1 MCKELNALREEIRQQ
16 MSPYRFAHTEGVE
29 EMAARLAR
37 LYCPEKEE
45 LLRAAALL
53 HDLTKELP
61 ESEQR
66 RIMAANGVTLRPDE
80 DISPKIFHGITAALL
95 IPERYPAWATP
106 ELISAVRWHTTARE
120 GLTLTDALLYLAD
133 YIEEGRRFADCIA
146 LREQFWSAEP
156 QTMTAPQ
163 KLSHLRTVIALSL
176 EMTLQSLAEEGAAV
190 CKDTKDAYQWLKQE
204 NNPF

>member
-1 MCKELNALREEIRQQ
+1 MCKNLNALREEIRQQ
-16 MSPYRFAHTEGVE
+16 MSPYRFAHTAGVE

-37 LYCPEKEE
+37 LYCPEKED

-66 RIMAANGVTLRPDE
+66 RIMAANGVDLRPDE
-80 DISPKIFHGITAALL
+80 DASPKIFHGITAALQ

-106 ELISAVRWHTTARE
+106 ELVSAVRWHTTARV

-133 YIEEGRRFADCIA
+133 YIEEGRRFDDCVT
-146 LREQFWSAEP
+146 LRERFWSADP
-156 QTMTAPQ
+156 AAMTLPQ
-163 KLSHLRTVIALSL
+163 KMAHLRTVLALSL
-176 EMTLQSLAEEGAAV
+176 EFTLDSLKKEGAAA
-190 CKDTKDAYQWLKQE
+190 CRDTEEAYLWLKQE
-204 NNPF
+204 NTPF

>member
-16 MSPYRFAHTEGVE
+16 MSSYRFAHTEGVE

-61 ESEQR
+61 EGEQR

-80 DISPKIFHGITAALL
+80 AASPKIFHGITAALL
-95 IPERYPAWATP
+95 IPERYPAWASET
-106 ELISAVRWHTTARE
+106 LLSAVRWHTTARV

-133 YIEEGRRFADCIA
+133 YIEEGRHFADCVA

-156 QTMTAPQ
+156 QNMTVSQQLA
-163 KLSHLRTVIALSL
+163 HLRTVLALSL
-176 EMTLQSLAEEGAAV
+176 EMTLRSLAEEGAAV
-190 CKDTKDAYQWLKQE
+190 CKDTKDAYRWLKQE

>member
-1 MCKELNALREEIRQQ
+1 MCKDLNALREEIRQQ

-45 LLRAAALL
+45 MLRAAALL

-66 RIMAANGVTLRPDE
+66 HIMAANGVTLRPDE
-80 DISPKIFHGITAALL
+80 DASPKIFHGITAALQ

-106 ELISAVRWHTTARE
+106 ELISAVRWHTTARV

-133 YIEEGRRFADCIA
+133 YIEEGRRFDDCVA
-146 LREQFWSAEP
+146 LRERFWSADP
-156 QTMTAPQ
+156 AAMTLPQ
-163 KLSHLRTVIALSL
+163 KLAHLRTVLALSL
-176 EMTLQSLAEEGAAV
+176 EMTLQSLADEGAAA
-190 CKDTKDAYQWLKQE
+190 CRDTEEAYLWLKQE
-204 NNPF
+204 NTPF